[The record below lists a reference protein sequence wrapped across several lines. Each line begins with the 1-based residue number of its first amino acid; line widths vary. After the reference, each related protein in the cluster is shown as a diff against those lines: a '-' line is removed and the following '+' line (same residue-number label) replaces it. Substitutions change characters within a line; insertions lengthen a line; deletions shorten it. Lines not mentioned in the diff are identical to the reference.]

1 MKNKIILI
9 CGDPHS
15 INTEIIFKTW
25 SRLNSFLRNNI
36 YLVGNYKLIS
46 DQLIKLKKKV
56 IIQEVKSIHDNVKS
70 SKFKIIDI
78 PLKFK
83 NPYKISRLESS
94 KYVLKS
100 LDLAHKLALDKKVK
114 GIINCP
120 INKKLIASSKK
131 RGVTEFFASKCKIK
145 DNSEVM
151 LIYNKNLA
159 VAPLTTHIRVKKI
172 SKFIDK
178 KIIIKKLNTINF
190 FFKKYIK
197 KKPIIGVLGLNP
209 HNSEFEKSSEE
220 LTEILPAIKLLRKK
234 GLNIKG
240 PLVSDTAFINTYK
253 KFNVIVGMYHD
264 QVLTPFKTLY
274 QYNAINITLGL
285 RYIRVSPDHGPAT
298 DIIGKNKAN
307 YISLFQCIKFL
318 KNLQL

>member
-46 DQLIKLKKKV
+46 NQLIKLKKKV

-83 NPYKISRLESS
+83 NPYKISRSESS

-131 RGVTEFFASKCKIK
+131 
-145 DNSEVM
+145 EV
-151 LIYNKNLA
+151 
-159 VAPLTTHIRVKKI
+159 
-172 SKFIDK
+172 
-178 KIIIKKLNTINF
+178 
-190 FFKKYIK
+190 
-197 KKPIIGVLGLNP
+197 
-209 HNSEFEKSSEE
+209 
-220 LTEILPAIKLLRKK
+220 
-234 GLNIKG
+234 
-240 PLVSDTAFINTYK
+240 
-253 KFNVIVGMYHD
+253 
-264 QVLTPFKTLY
+264 
-274 QYNAINITLGL
+274 
-285 RYIRVSPDHGPAT
+285 
-298 DIIGKNKAN
+298 
-307 YISLFQCIKFL
+307 
-318 KNLQL
+318 